1 MKRTQPPIEFGG
13 TVLPT
18 LEFPMHEIT
27 AEMLNF
33 SFYVSG
39 PMTGYPDLNYPAF
52 DSFTADYRRKGHIVI
67 SPAEH
72 DRGLRWDEHD

>member
-18 LEFPMHEIT
+18 LEFPMHET
-27 AEMLNF
+27 DLRPTP

-39 PMTGYPDLNYPAF
+39 PMTGYPDLNFPAF